1 MKYLIWYLAFL
12 LIVGCQSEPKVGE
25 KRLEEIRTDGT
36 SGNAAIIRNPITA
49 SGPIDTINVA
59 KINFL
64 APIHDF
70 GEVEEGE
77 VVRHIFEFENVG
89 RVPLLIQDARS
100 TCGCTVP
107 EYPKSL
113 IYPNQKGSIK
123 VEFNTTNMLQ
133 VQRKPITIVANTY
146 PSETKIYLNG
156 YVHPKKELE

>member
-1 MKYLIWYLAFL
+1 MKYPIVYLVFL
-12 LIVGCQSEPKVGE
+12 LIIACQSEPKIGE
-25 KRLEEIRTDGT
+25 KRLEEIRTEGI

-49 SGPIDTINVA
+49 NGPIDTINVA
-59 KINFL
+59 KIKFL
-64 APIHDF
+64 APSHDF

-77 VVRHIFEFENVG
+77 VVRQIFEFENIG
-89 RVPLLIQDARS
+89 RVPLIIQDARS

-107 EYPKSL
+107 EYPKNL

-156 YVHPKKELE
+156 YVHPKKEL